1 MDSPPPPVPAEAL
14 YGASTQRAVLNFPV
28 SHQPVDPGIIHAYGL
43 IKWAAAHVNGELGH
57 VPVEKTAL
65 IQQAAQEVYEQLDE
79 LGITKEQL
87 TAALDPAS
95 MTNA

>member
-65 IQQAAQEVYEQLDE
+65 IQQAAQEVYE
-79 LGITKEQL
+79 GN
-87 TAALDPAS
+87 S
-95 MTNA
+95 MNSGSPKSNSPPLSTQRP